1 MVKSSSFNV
10 SLFWEMPLV
19 AILRGFP
26 LETIGPIVE
35 AIGRGGLRALEI
47 TMNTPG
53 AEDQIRRALEVAKG
67 SGMQIGAGTVTTAQ
81 RLEKAL
87 KAGAS
92 FIVTPNLNP
101 TVIQLCQDAE
111 VPFIPGAFTPTEI
124 YQAYEQGALAA
135 KIFPADTL
143 GPNFIKAI
151 KAPLPNV
158 KVAPTGGVTVGRM
171 CELLEAGADALGVGS
186 PLFPGGAVQTRDWV
200 RVEKEAQAF
209 SRAFNLFAG
218 QEDTEK

>member
-1 MVKSSSFNV
+1 MPEISPFNISS
-10 SLFWEMPLV
+10 FWEMPLV

-26 LETIGPIVE
+26 PETVGPIVE

-53 AEDQIRRALEVAKG
+53 AEDQIRHAVEVAKG
-67 SGMQIGAGTVTTAQ
+67 SEMQIGAGTVTDAQ

-87 KAGAS
+87 EAGAS

-101 TVIQLCQDAE
+101 IVMQLCQDAE

-124 YQAYEQGALAA
+124 YQAYERGALAA

-143 GPNFIKAI
+143 EPKYIKAI
-151 KAPLPNV
+151 KAPLPKV

-171 CELLEAGADALGVGS
+171 CEYLESGADAFGLGS
-186 PLFPGGAVQTRDWV
+186 PLFPKGAVQARDWA

-209 SRAFNLFAG
+209 SNAFTLFG
-218 QEDTEK
+218 CTEDTKK